1 MRKFQTVMF
10 VLLMVVA
17 STQTFRHVNVKWIEP
32 TGSVLDQFKS
42 ETESEIAQA
51 RTLDE
56 LLPLYADAKSQVEK
70 YEANGSNPPIE
81 RYEREVTEPYKTEGE
96 LRGEIE
102 QRENQQRQVFQ
113 LYFYWLGGL
122 ASIFVGVLVYR
133 KVNEWVGIAA
143 VVTGF
148 LEMVFWTSPLNHY
161 HPGQEFGLLLNSKL
175 GLSVATL
182 ALLISLW
189 LATGRKLERKI
200 EDGGT

>member
-1 MRKFQTVMF
+1 MRKFLTVMF

-17 STQTFRHVNVKWIEP
+17 STQTFRHVYVKWIEP
-32 TGSVLDQFKS
+32 TGSVLDQFQS
-42 ETESEIAQA
+42 ETESEIAQS

-56 LLPLYADAKSQVEK
+56 LLPLYADAKSRVEE
-70 YEANGSNPPIE
+70 YEADSSNPPIE
-81 RYEREVTEPYKTEGE
+81 RYERAVTEPYKTEAE
-96 LRGEIE
+96 LRQEIE

-113 LYFYWLGGL
+113 LYFYWLAGL
-122 ASIFVGVLVYR
+122 ASIFGGVLVYR
-133 KVNEWVGIAA
+133 KVNVWIGIAA

-182 ALLISLW
+182 AVLVSLW
-189 LATGRKLERKI
+189 LTTSRKL
-200 EDGGT
+200 DGNIKNGDT